1 MVERVDRYTGSMKI
15 DVPMQD
21 ESSII
26 LRLVGIII
34 TIVVMIV
41 AIYVARRLVYVLTVS
56 ALTKQHYPDKKERRQ
71 RIDTL
76 TKVFNRIIALIIG
89 LIALVIIL
97 TQLGVD
103 VVALIAG
110 IGALGVVI
118 GLAGQSMFKEIYRGI
133 SLLLFDQMRVGDI
146 VQVAGCSGVVESVSL
161 LITRLRDMDGQLH
174 HVPNSEI
181 TTVTN
186 MSQNFANV
194 NFDIRVAHDTDI
206 DQAEKIMNELGQEL
220 VKDEVMASLIL
231 EPIEFLRVDSIDGVG
246 INLKAIGRVRPGEQW
261 GVAAV
266 YRRRLIALLREAGIV
281 IPKTQLELRN

>member
-1 MVERVDRYTGSMKI
+1 MDVDI
-15 DVPMQD
+15 PLQD
-21 ESSII
+21 ESSLT
-26 LRLVGIII
+26 LRLLGVVVTII
-34 TIVVMIV
+34 VMIV
-41 AIYVARRLVYVLTVS
+41 AIYVARRLIYVLTVT
-56 ALTKQHYPDKKERRQ
+56 ALSKQHYPDKKERRQ

-76 TKVFNRIIALIIG
+76 TGVFNRIIALVIG
-89 LIALVIIL
+89 VIALVIIL

-146 VQVAGCSGVVESVSL
+146 VEVAGRSGVVESVSL
-161 LITRLRDMDGQLH
+161 LITRLRDLDGQLH

-194 NFDIRVAHDTDI
+194 NFDIRVSHDADL
-206 DQAEKIMNELGQEL
+206 DLAEKIMNELGQEIL
-220 VKDEVMASLIL
+220 KDEAISGLII

-246 INLKAIGRVRPGEQW
+246 INLKAIGRVSPGEQW

-266 YRRRLIALLREAGIV
+266 YRRKLITLFHEAGIV
-281 IPKTQLELRN
+281 IPKTQLEMQSLSQ